1 MAFIN
6 YTSNSL
12 TIKIVYYG
20 PGRCGKTEN
29 LRYIHENL
37 DPAARGQF
45 ICLETESERTCFFDL
60 LPIKAGYIGCFRV
73 HFQLMSAPGQEF
85 YEASRRN
92 VLAGTDGLVFVAD
105 SQVPLLEANVK
116 SLESLRRNLLEL
128 RIDTVKVPIVLQYNK
143 RDLDNLTP
151 VETLNAALNPGVA
164 PFLEASAATGQGV
177 FETLKEIAR
186 ATIPRVRDKIFGL
199 RDGPPPGVA
208 GALSDKDE
216 PDLI

>member
-20 PGRCGKTEN
+20 PVQCGKTSN
-29 LRYIHENL
+29 LRYVHENL
-37 DPAARGQF
+37 DPASRGQL
-45 ICLETESERTCFFDL
+45 ICLETETERTFFFDL

-92 VLAGTDGLVFVAD
+92 VLTGADGLVFVAD
-105 SQVPLLEANVK
+105 SQAPFLEANVR
-116 SLESLRRNLLEL
+116 SLESLRRNMEEL
-128 RIDTVKVPIVLQYNK
+128 RFDPAKVPIVFQYNK
-143 RDLDNLTP
+143 RDLDNLTTI
-151 VETLNAALNPGVA
+151 EALNAALNPNGA
-164 PFLEASAATGQGV
+164 PFLEASAVTGRGI

-186 ATIPRVRDKIFGL
+186 ATTPRVRDKIFGL
-199 RDGPPPGVA
+199 REGSPPGVA
-208 GALSDKDE
+208 GALSAKDE
-216 PDLI
+216 PELI